1 MDADGPG
8 GGTNCLGSR
17 STLYVRRTVRCMSPA
32 DFRILIIRHAE
43 KPDPDRGILGVDE
56 TGRCDPASLSPRGWQ
71 RAGALV
77 PKFSHLEA
85 ECRPHRIYAARSNAN
100 GKVSHR
106 SIQTVKP
113 LAENLQLAI
122 DTRFGRG
129 DEDALVRDVLND
141 TTAVLISWQ
150 HEGIPAIAARIMG
163 ESATLIP
170 STWPED
176 RFDMTWLLTRTANA
190 WNFVQIPQHLLYGD
204 RDEPIL

>member
-1 MDADGPG
+1 MGPG
-8 GGTNCLGSR
+8 PRRHQLCGSR
-17 STLYVRRTVRCMSPA
+17 STLYVRRTFRYMSPA
-32 DFRILIIRHAE
+32 DLRIFIIRHAE

-77 PKFSHLEA
+77 PKFSDLEV
-85 ECRPHRIYAARSNAN
+85 ECRPHHIYAARSNAN

-106 SIQTVKP
+106 SIQTVQP
-113 LAENLQLAI
+113 LAENLQLSI

-141 TTAVLISWQ
+141 TAPVLISWQ
-150 HEGIPAIAARIMG
+150 HEGIPAIATRVMA
-163 ESATLIP
+163 ESATLVP

-176 RFDMTWLLTRTANA
+176 RFDVTWLLTRTANA
-190 WNFVQIPQHLLYGD
+190 WNFVQIPQRLLYGD